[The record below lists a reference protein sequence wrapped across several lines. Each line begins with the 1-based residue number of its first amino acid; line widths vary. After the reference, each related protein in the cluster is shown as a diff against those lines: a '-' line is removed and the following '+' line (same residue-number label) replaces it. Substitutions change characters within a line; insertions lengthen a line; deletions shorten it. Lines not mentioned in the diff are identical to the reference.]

1 MSWVSVGAR
10 EGGCACGGG
19 GGGGECCSRVSW
31 ETHFVPRLCE
41 KVTAREEYPQ
51 ASAAGCLEGEL
62 FLFKQEVAG

>member
-1 MSWVSVGAR
+1 MVD
-10 EGGCACGGG
+10 G

-51 ASAAGCLEGEL
+51 APAAGCLEGEL

>member
-1 MSWVSVGAR
+1 MWR
-10 EGGCACGGG
+10 ESGGG
-19 GGGGECCSRVSW
+19 GGGGGFGGGCCSRVSW

-51 ASAAGCLEGEL
+51 AAAAGRPEGEL

>member
-1 MSWVSVGAR
+1 MWR
-10 EGGCACGGG
+10 ESGGGGG

-51 ASAAGCLEGEL
+51 APAAGCLEGEL